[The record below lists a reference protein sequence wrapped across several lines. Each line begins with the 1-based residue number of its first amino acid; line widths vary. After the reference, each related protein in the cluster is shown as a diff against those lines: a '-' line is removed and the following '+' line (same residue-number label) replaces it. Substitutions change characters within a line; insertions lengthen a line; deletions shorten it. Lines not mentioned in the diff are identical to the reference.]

1 MKKFKFAIVDNTTY
15 TGQDALDFYS
25 KALLEGPSKSTF
37 RVIPGVK
44 SKIKLPRYDAGNII
58 QEAGCTWT
66 PTGEGTLDQKSFEVC
81 SKDIQL
87 ELCTTTF
94 ENNFLGELLRPGHNT
109 GEVAPTVFLD
119 YMLGE
124 VGKKV
129 QNDLEIAVWQG
140 DADALNYPQKIC
152 NGLLKKFDD
161 DAAVITPT
169 PAGAIDLNNVIA
181 EVTKVYEA
189 IPTTIVTNPNLRIYV
204 SDYIY
209 RLYQQAIAAASNEA
223 YYVGAKTPN
232 YLGID
237 LIWAP
242 GMPAGNMVAAVTD
255 NVLLFTDLLSDE
267 EELNVIPQAP
277 VSGVRTVRI
286 AGGFKFGVDYLIS
299 EEIVWYNGNA
309 AS

>member
-1 MKKFKFAIVDNTTY
+1 MKKFKFAITDNTTY
-15 TGQDALDFYS
+15 AGQDAIDFYS
-25 KALLEGPSKSTF
+25 KALLEGASKSTF

-58 QEAGCTWT
+58 QEAGCAWS
-66 PTGEGTLDQKSFEVC
+66 PSGEGVLDQKSFEVC

-94 ENNFLGELLRPGHNT
+94 ENNFLGELLRPGHNN
-109 GEVAPTVFLD
+109 GEVAPTEFID

-140 DADALNYPQKIC
+140 DTDSLNYPQNTC
-152 NGLLKKFDD
+152 DGLLKKFGDD
-161 DAAVITPT
+161 VAVLTVTEAAN
-169 PAGAIDLNNVIA
+169 IDLSNVIA

-189 IPTTIVTNPNLRIYV
+189 IPTTIVNNPNLRIYV

-223 YYVGAKTPN
+223 YYVGSKEPN
-232 YLGID
+232 YLGIN
-237 LIWAP
+237 LVWAP
-242 GMPAGNMVAAVTD
+242 GMPAGSMVAAVTD
-255 NVLLFTDLLSDE
+255 NILLFTDLLSDE
-267 EELNVIPQAP
+267 EELNVIPQSA
-277 VSGVRTVRI
+277 VSGTRTVRI

>member
-1 MKKFKFAIVDNTTY
+1 MKKFKFAITDNTVY
-15 TGQDALDFYS
+15 TGQDAIDFYS

-44 SKIKLPRYDAGNII
+44 SKIKLPRYDAGNVI

-66 PTGEGTLDQKSFEVC
+66 PSGEGTLSQKAFEVC

-87 ELCTTTF
+87 ELCVTTF
-94 ENNFLGELLRPGHNT
+94 ENNFLGELLRPGHNS
-109 GEVAPTVFLD
+109 GEVAPTEFVD

-140 DADALNYPQKIC
+140 DSDSLNYPQNIC
-152 NGLLKKFDD
+152 DGLIGKFEDD
-161 DAAVITPT
+161 NAVIGVT
-169 PAGAIDLNNVIA
+169 GASGGINLSNVID
-181 EVTKVYEA
+181 EVTAVYEA
-189 IPTTIVTNPNLRIYV
+189 IPATIINNPNLRIYV
-204 SDYIY
+204 SDNIY

-237 LIWAP
+237 LVWAP

-255 NVLLFTDLLSDE
+255 NILLFTDLLSDE
-267 EELNVIPQAP
+267 EELNIIPQAN
-277 VSGVRTVRI
+277 VSGTRTVRI

-299 EEIVWYNGNA
+299 DEIVFYFPL
-309 AS
+309 

>member
-15 TGQDALDFYS
+15 SGQDAIDFYS
-25 KALLEGPSKSTF
+25 KALLEGASKSTF

-58 QEAGCTWT
+58 KDAGCAWS
-66 PTGEGTLDQKSFEVC
+66 PAGEGTLDQKSFEVC
-81 SKDIQL
+81 AKDIQL

-109 GEVAPTVFLD
+109 GEVAPTEFID

-124 VGKKV
+124 VSKKV

-140 DADALNYPQKIC
+140 DTDSLVYPLNQC
-152 NGLLKKFDD
+152 DGLLKKFATDVAVLTVTE
-161 DAAVITPT
+161 AAT
-169 PAGAIDLNNVIA
+169 IDLSNVIA

-189 IPTTIVTNPNLRIYV
+189 IPATVVTNPNLRIYV

-209 RLYQQAIAAASNEA
+209 RLYQQAIAAASNES
-223 YYVGAKTPN
+223 YYVGAKEPN
-232 YLGID
+232 YLGIN

-242 GMPAGNMVAAVTD
+242 GLPAGNMVAAVTD
-255 NVLLFTDLLSDE
+255 NIILFTDLLSDE
-267 EELNVIPQAP
+267 EELNIIPQAS
-277 VSGVRTVRI
+277 VTGTRTVRI